1 MLQMST
7 DLLRVNRLEKKASA
21 WILANAVTGSF
32 VSFNATGVGQPALAT
47 KAVPIFTESNGDGSV
62 GFTGDVGVTGGVT
75 VLLGQFQAITDQF
88 IATTIALND
97 KLYVTTAGKLAN
109 AVDAGLNAAAEAAGT
124 VVAIC
129 TKAPHTVDYK
139 GRLGINVIEFVT
151 V

>member
-7 DLLRVNRLEKKASA
+7 DLLKVNRLEKKASA
-21 WILANAVTGSF
+21 WVLANAVTGSF
-32 VSFNATGVGQPALAT
+32 VSFDAVGVGQPALAGM
-47 KAVPIFTESNGDGSV
+47 AMPIFTESNRDGSV
-62 GFTGDVGVTGGVT
+62 GFTGDVGVTGSVT

-97 KLYVTTAGKLAN
+97 KLYVTTTGKLAN
-109 AVDAGLNAAAEAAGT
+109 ATDAGLDAVAQAAGK

-129 TKAPHTVDYK
+129 TKAPHTVDYM
-139 GRLGINVIEFVT
+139 GRSGINVIEFIT